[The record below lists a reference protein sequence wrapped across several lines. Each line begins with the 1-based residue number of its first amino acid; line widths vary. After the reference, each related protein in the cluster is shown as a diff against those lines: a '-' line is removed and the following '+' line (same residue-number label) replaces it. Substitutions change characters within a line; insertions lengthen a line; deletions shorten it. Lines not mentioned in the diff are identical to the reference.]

1 MSIAAH
7 YDISDIRELAEFTG
21 SSSFF
26 ILLKIAF

>member
-7 YDISDIRELAEFTG
+7 YDISYICELAEFTG